1 MSFIWQLSLSKTIV
15 DSLTLKIPGRI
26 LRFSDNGSDEIVQI
40 FTCKTKWRGKLAKFS
55 APYLNQTSSPLSPP
69 PPPFSRGEAIL
80 MHFQPGKSDCPSFIQ
95 IPSQFSQKN
104 LPFEGQDVE
113 ALSTFL
119 LHISFQVSHLI
130 LEKHPEKLLI
140 CCRQGTVCQG
150 QHISHKNCKYTC
162 GLHYLTA
169 RIER

>member
-1 MSFIWQLSLSKTIV
+1 M
-15 DSLTLKIPGRI
+15 GRMK
-26 LRFSDNGSDEIVQI
+26 LYRYLPVKQNEEANLLNFLLPTS
-40 FTCKTKWRGKLAKFS
+40 TK
-55 APYLNQTSSPLSPP
+55 PLPPSPP
-69 PPPFSRGEAIL
+69 HPPFSRGEAIL

-162 GLHYLTA
+162 GLHHLTV

>member
-1 MSFIWQLSLSKTIV
+1 MAVKPEQNYCRFTDFKKSLAGFWGLVIM
-15 DSLTLKIPGRI
+15 GRMK
-26 LRFSDNGSDEIVQI
+26 LYRYLPV
-40 FTCKTKWRGKLAKFS
+40 KPKWRGKLATFS
-55 APYLNQTSSPLSPP
+55 APYLNQTSPPLS

-162 GLHYLTA
+162 GPHYLTV
-169 RIER
+169 RKER

>member
-1 MSFIWQLSLSKTIV
+1 M
-15 DSLTLKIPGRI
+15 GRMK
-26 LRFSDNGSDEIVQI
+26 LYRYLPVKQNEEANLLNFLLPTS
-40 FTCKTKWRGKLAKFS
+40 TK
-55 APYLNQTSSPLSPP
+55 PLLPP
-69 PPPFSRGEAIL
+69 PPHPFSRGEAIL

-95 IPSQFSQKN
+95 IPSQFSRKN

-150 QHISHKNCKYTC
+150 QHISHKNCKYTW
-162 GLHYLTA
+162 GLHYLTVQ
-169 RIER
+169 IER

>member
-1 MSFIWQLSLSKTIV
+1 M
-15 DSLTLKIPGRI
+15 D
-26 LRFSDNGSDEIVQI
+26 
-40 FTCKTKWRGKLAKFS
+40 
-55 APYLNQTSSPLSPP
+55 
-69 PPPFSRGEAIL
+69 
-80 MHFQPGKSDCPSFIQ
+80 FQPGKSDFPGFIQ

-104 LPFEGQDVE
+104 LPLEGQDVE

-119 LHISFQVSHLI
+119 SHISFQVSLLI

-162 GLHYLTA
+162 GLHYA
-169 RIER
+169 NRKIKQEIYIKN

>member
-1 MSFIWQLSLSKTIV
+1 MKRET
-15 DSLTLKIPGRI
+15 
-26 LRFSDNGSDEIVQI
+26 
-40 FTCKTKWRGKLAKFS
+40 KFS
-55 APYLNQTSSPLSPP
+55 APYLNPTFSPP
-69 PPPFSRGEAIL
+69 PFPHPTLFSWRGYSNGFPTGRVGLPKFYRDAFTIFL
-80 MHFQPGKSDCPSFIQ
+80 KRIFPLRDRMLKHCQP
-95 IPSQFSQKN
+95 
-104 LPFEGQDVE
+104 
-113 ALSTFL
+113 FL

-150 QHISHKNCKYTC
+150 QHISHKNCKYTF

>member
-1 MSFIWQLSLSKTIV
+1 MAVKAEQNRIV
-15 DSLTLKIPGRI
+15 DSLTLKISSRI
-26 LRFSDNGSDEIVQI
+26 LRFRDNGLDEIVQI
-40 FTCKTKWRGKLAKFS
+40 LTCKTRMKRQTC
-55 APYLNQTSSPLSPP
+55 YLP

-80 MHFQPGKSDCPSFIQ
+80 MHFQPDKSDCPSFIQ

-130 LEKHPEKLLI
+130 LENHPEKRLI
-140 CCRQGTVCQG
+140 CCRQGTGCQG
-150 QHISHKNCKYTC
+150 LHISHKSCKYTC
-162 GLHYLTA
+162 RLHYLTV